1 MSQHG
6 RAAGERG
13 VLPVLNWMKSL
24 IAPPERIASVLFVC
38 TGNICRSPTAEGVF
52 RAMVKQ
58 EGLADRFVIDSA
70 GTHDHQLGQRPDP
83 RALAAARRRG
93 YEFGKLRARLVEP
106 DDFKRFDW
114 ILAMD
119 RRHLEYLESIRPSDY
134 QGHLGLFL
142 ALVGNDGDGDMPDP
156 YYGDPGDFERV
167 LDLTVPAAAALLQAI
182 VERAKSRSSA

>member
-1 MSQHG
+1 MSLHD
-6 RAAGERG
+6 RAASERG
-13 VLPVLNWMKSL
+13 VRPVLNWMRSL
-24 IAPPERIASVLFVC
+24 IFTPERIASVLFVC

-52 RAMVKQ
+52 RALVKQ
-58 EGLADRFVIDSA
+58 EGLAGRILIDSA

-93 YEFGKLRARLVEP
+93 YELDKLRARLVGP

-119 RRHLEYLESIRPSDY
+119 RRHLEYLESMRPSDY
-134 QGHLGLFL
+134 EGHLGLFL
-142 ALVGNDGDGDMPDP
+142 ALGGDGSDGDMPDP
-156 YYGDPGDFERV
+156 YYGDTGDFERV

-182 VERAKSRSSA
+182 VERAKARNGI